1 MDERDFLLLSV
12 LHETKNITQAAEKL
26 GVTQSSLSKRIHAV
40 EEDLGVSLMLR
51 SRSGIRFTPE
61 GEAVLDTALS
71 AKTMLD
77 DLRESL
83 RLSNGGLCGTLRLGV
98 ASNYALY
105 VLPEI
110 LDIYRRR
117 YPQVNLHLNT
127 DDSQSLYQKL
137 TEGDIDI
144 GILRGDFSWEEGQM
158 LLERERICIICH
170 PSFKN
175 RPLWELPYISHKS
188 DPLWEREV
196 ARWMREN
203 NIRPNR
209 HEICV
214 DSLITCVQMVS
225 RGLGW
230 AVVPEI
236 CLGGFSGDIRFMTFA
251 NGEAFER
258 STYLLYAASAGKLP
272 QIQAFLN
279 TVEEL
284 YHGRP
289 ADAT

>member
-12 LHETKNITQAAEKL
+12 LNETKNITQAAERL
-26 GVTQSSLSKRIHAV
+26 GVTQSSLSKRINAI

-71 AKTMLD
+71 AKSLLD
-77 DLRESL
+77 HLREAL
-83 RLSNGGLCGTLRLGV
+83 RLGKNTLSGTLRLGV

-117 YPQVNLHLNT
+117 YPQVNLHLDT
-127 DDSQSLYQKL
+127 SDSQTLYQKL
-137 TEGDIDI
+137 TEGEIDI
-144 GILRGDFSWEEGQM
+144 GILRGEFSWKEGQI

-170 PSFKN
+170 PAFKEK
-175 RPLWELPYISHKS
+175 PLWEIPYIAHKS
-188 DPLWEREV
+188 DPLWEREL

-203 NIRPNR
+203 NIHPSR
-209 HEICV
+209 HEMCV

-236 CLGGFSGDIRFMTFA
+236 CLGGFSGDIRFITFA
-251 NGEAFER
+251 NGEPFER
-258 STYLLYAASAGKLP
+258 STYLLYANSAQELP
-272 QIQAFLN
+272 QIRAFLD
-279 TVEEL
+279 TVGEL
-284 YHGRP
+284 YHK
-289 ADAT
+289 